1 VDPCLD
7 IIMEKHHDAA
17 TAVMD
22 HLAEKN
28 DDQGL
33 VLLDEM
39 IEYQFMFLR
48 VMNDAFRAAAKE
60 KHGTT

>member
-1 VDPCLD
+1 MDRCLE
-7 IIMEKHHDAA
+7 IVMEKHHDAA

-28 DDQGL
+28 DAEGL

-60 KHGTT
+60 KHATS